1 MTLRKLVRVCRT
13 NPTTI
18 KHRTQ
23 LDRYIDYALYCYSC
37 TKTCLLCKTFNPLC
51 SQYHSTKRRTK
62 PTFNLVSQPENM
74 GAEVSLWGAIVI
86 AMGVNSALRE
96 EFSQGNKKNN

>member
-1 MTLRKLVRVCRT
+1 
-13 NPTTI
+13 
-18 KHRTQ
+18 
-23 LDRYIDYALYCYSC
+23 
-37 TKTCLLCKTFNPLC
+37 
-51 SQYHSTKRRTK
+51 
-62 PTFNLVSQPENM
+62 M